1 MKHCNIL
8 DKEDVKEKTIE
19 ALKRAKDTDKEYG
32 FNFCSANGKA
42 MATYVEGG
50 EKDSVGIESICPTKA
65 RLIGAL
71 HIHTKPSL
79 SKDAIPSP
87 TDIKKSIAEN
97 MAFFCIGTN
106 IDGQGIVR
114 CFSKE
119 DLESEMTDILR
130 KGQLEKLGMQAQVE
144 DIDRSTRLIT
154 GRMTIHKDYLNR
166 HSCQRIFTGKD
177 SI

>member
-1 MKHCNIL
+1 MKYCDML
-8 DKEDVKEKTIE
+8 DKEDVKKKTVE
-19 ALKRAKDTDKEYG
+19 ALRRAKETDREYG

-42 MATYVEGG
+42 VATYVEGG
-50 EKDSVGIESICPTKA
+50 EKDSVGIEGVCPMGA
-65 RLIGAL
+65 RVIGAL

-87 TDIKKSIAEN
+87 TDIKKSIADN

-119 DLESEMTDILR
+119 DLESEMTGILR
-130 KGQLEKLGMQAQVE
+130 KGQLEKLGIQVE
-144 DIDRSTRLIT
+144 DVDRSTRLIT
-154 GRMTIHKDYLNR
+154 GRMTIYKDYLNK
-166 HSCQRIFTGKD
+166 HSCQRIFTGK
-177 SI
+177 

>member
-1 MKHCNIL
+1 MKCCDIL
-8 DKEDVKEKTIE
+8 DKEDIKKKTIE
-19 ALKRAKDTDKEYG
+19 VLRRAKETDREHG

-42 MATYVEGG
+42 VTTYIERG
-50 EKDSVGIESICPTKA
+50 EKDSVGIENVCPRGA
-65 RLIGAL
+65 RVIGAL
-71 HIHTKPSL
+71 HIHTRPSL

-97 MAFFCIGTN
+97 MTFFCIGTN

-119 DLESEMTDILR
+119 DLESEITYISR
-130 KGQLEKLGMQAQVE
+130 KEKLEKLRIKVE

-154 GRMTIHKDYLNR
+154 GRMTIYKDYLDKL
-166 HSCQRIFTGKD
+166 SCQRIYTGNG
-177 SI
+177 

>member
-8 DKEDVKEKTIE
+8 DKEDIKKKTIE
-19 ALKRAKDTDKEYG
+19 ALRKAKETDREYG

-42 MATYVEGG
+42 IATYVEGG
-50 EKDSVGIESICPTKA
+50 EKDSVGIDNVCPREATI
-65 RLIGAL
+65 IGAL

-119 DLESEMTDILR
+119 DLESEMNNILR
-130 KGQLEKLGMQAQVE
+130 KTKLEKLLIKVE

-154 GRMTIHKDYLNR
+154 GRMTVYKDYLNE
-166 HSCQRIFTGKD
+166 HSCQRIFTGK
-177 SI
+177 